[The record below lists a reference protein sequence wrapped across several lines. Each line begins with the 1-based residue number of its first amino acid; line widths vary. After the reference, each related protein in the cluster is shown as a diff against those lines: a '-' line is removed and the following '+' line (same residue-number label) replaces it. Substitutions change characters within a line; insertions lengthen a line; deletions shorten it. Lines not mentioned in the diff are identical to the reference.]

1 MKKYFLSDGTAQQGP
16 FTLEELQEKAITAST
31 PIWYDGLSEWTTA
44 GQLEELKDI
53 IVHTPPPFHAPAAS
67 EEVKPAETVETTP
80 VVAAADAAIKPAAVA
95 QSTPATAKSLKKK
108 TAWLSWVLY
117 LLVFGGVGFFIYQD
131 MEKNK
136 GNDDGR
142 MEMTDNMD
150 DGDDDANNGADQDEP
165 GDQDETDDKET
176 GDTDD
181 AGDDAASATDEKT
194 SQHSTVSTVTTERP
208 TTAAGTQPPVA
219 NTTKTNQP
227 VVVNE
232 KAKTNVTTTKTKPAD
247 AQKAVQQKAEE
258 EKKKMQA
265 SQTAAALKEK
275 EYRNNWP
282 KYITIGKLDYTTNDD
297 GVDAFNI
304 PVYNG
309 TNATLD
315 KVTLRVDY
323 MKKEKKVLKSE
334 TVVVYGIPAG
344 AGLNGRAPESKKGNN
359 VKVYITGISSRKLH
373 FCFPVNN
380 DNPDDPYFCN

>member
-16 FTLEELQEKAITAST
+16 FTLEELQAKAITAST
-31 PIWYDGLSEWTTA
+31 PIWYDGLPDWTTA

-53 IVHTPPPFHAPAAS
+53 ITHTPPPFHTPS
-67 EEVKPAETVETTP
+67 KPIEEKSAGEVVETP
-80 VVAAADAAIKPAAVA
+80 VATTTVAEKPAAVA
-95 QSTPATAKSLKKK
+95 ASVVAPAKSSKKK

-117 LLVFGGVGFFIYQD
+117 LLIFGGVGYFIYQD
-131 MEKNK
+131 MQKTK

-142 MEMTDNMD
+142 MEMTDKMD
-150 DGDDDANNGADQDEP
+150 DGDDVDDEEDRDEP
-165 GDQDETDDKET
+165 GDQDETDDDET
-176 GDTDD
+176 VDQDD
-181 AGDDAASATDEKT
+181 VDDEAETPTSENASQQSSA
-194 SQHSTVSTVTTERP
+194 STVTTQRP
-208 TTAAGTQPPVA
+208 TAATESQPPVA
-219 NTTKTNQP
+219 NTTKNNQT

-247 AQKAVQQKAEE
+247 AQKATQQKAEE
-258 EKKKMQA
+258 EKKKLQA
-265 SQTAAALKEK
+265 AQAAAALKEK

-282 KYITIGKLDYTTNDD
+282 KYITIGKLNYTTNDD

-334 TVVVYGIPAG
+334 TVIVYGIPAG

-380 DNPDDPYFCN
+380 GNPDDPYFCN

>member
-16 FTLEELQEKAITAST
+16 FTLEELQAKAITAST
-31 PIWYDGLSEWTTA
+31 PIWYDGLTDWTTA

-53 IVHTPPPFHAPAAS
+53 IVHTPPPFHAPSSPAGTKS
-67 EEVKPAETVETTP
+67 VEEVIETP
-80 VVAAADAAIKPAAVA
+80 VATTTVSEKPAAVA
-95 QSTPATAKSLKKK
+95 ASVAAPARSSKKPARGGGK

-117 LLVFGGVGFFIYQD
+117 LLIFGAVGYFIYQD

-136 GNDDGR
+136 DNREDAT
-142 MEMTDNMD
+142 EMTDMD
-150 DGDDDANNGADQDEP
+150 SEEADSDDEDMDEDA
-165 GDQDETDDKET
+165 
-176 GDTDD
+176 DTDTPSETHQMVVTN
-181 AGDDAASATDEKT
+181 GEAAKD
-194 SQHSTVSTVTTERP
+194 QTVTTATAERP
-208 TTAAGTQPPVA
+208 ATETKETAPPVA

-227 VVVNE
+227 VAVNE
-232 KAKTNVTTTKTKPAD
+232 KAKTNLTTAKTKPAD
-247 AQKAVQQKAEE
+247 AQKVAQQKAEE
-258 EKKKMQA
+258 EKKKLQA
-265 SQTAAALKEK
+265 AQAAAALKEK

-323 MKKEKKVLKSE
+323 MKKEKKVLRSE
-334 TVVVYGIPAG
+334 TVIVYGIPAG

-380 DNPDDPYFCN
+380 GNPDDPYFCN